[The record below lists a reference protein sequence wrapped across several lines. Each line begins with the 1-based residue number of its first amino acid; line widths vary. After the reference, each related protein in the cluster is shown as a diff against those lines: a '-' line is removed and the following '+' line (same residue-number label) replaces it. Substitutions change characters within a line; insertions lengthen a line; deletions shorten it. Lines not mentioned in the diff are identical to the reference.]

1 MKDLRIGKRNG
12 ESSGDAALGFVDDD
26 DYDGAPCSRQDTKRA
41 SCLLEAS
48 NKGS

>member
-26 DYDGAPCSRQDTKRA
+26 YDGALLGDRGVTCSKVW
-41 SCLLEAS
+41 
-48 NKGS
+48 